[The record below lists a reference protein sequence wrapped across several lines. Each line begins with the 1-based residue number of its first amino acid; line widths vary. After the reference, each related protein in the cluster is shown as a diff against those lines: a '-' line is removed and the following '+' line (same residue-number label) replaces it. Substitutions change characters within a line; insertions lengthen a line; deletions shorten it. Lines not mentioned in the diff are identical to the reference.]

1 MPMEVV
7 QFLHAK
13 NVNPVRVH
21 NVAMAAEWTKALATG
36 AAKRRHGEEQGV
48 EAGLWV

>member
-1 MPMEVV
+1 MEVA
-7 QFLHAK
+7 QFLYAK

-21 NVAMAAEWTKALATG
+21 NVAMSAKETKALVTG
-36 AAKRRHGEEQGV
+36 AAKRSHGEEQGM